1 MVRKKKSPRITR
13 LWQEGHHML
22 STRLG
27 YTVRSY
33 LKDQTQINPTNK
45 AQKEAKD
52 EKMQGRIC
60 RHKDGT
66 HREN

>member
-1 MVRKKKSPRITR
+1 
-13 LWQEGHHML
+13 ML